1 MRYHRPL
8 VSNNV
13 VIVGGGIAGLA
24 ASVYL
29 ARAGRTVTIFE
40 RRRTLGGRA
49 VTQLRHGYRF
59 NLGPHAVYRGGAGST
74 VYRELGVP
82 MRGGSPPND
91 GTAVRGAEHYALPAS
106 GMGILT
112 TGLLGAKGKTELA
125 SLMLRLKGMDLTKFT
140 SMTVREWLDEH
151 IDDERL
157 REVVQMFLRVA
168 TYAAD
173 DRQSAAVALQQLR
186 IAQEGV
192 IYIDEGWQK
201 IVDSLHSSA
210 VTAGVNFITSAH
222 VVRVD
227 HDHGEVRGIELG
239 ELELDN
245 TMDTVSMQLPALQPD
260 GERGTRIPADCV
272 ILAVEPEAVE
282 SLVAELELPKM
293 EPVVA
298 ACLDVALSKLP
309 APKEKLAFGVD
320 RPFYFSVHSEWA
332 QLTPKG
338 GALIHAAKYRKP
350 GEDVSEMELEAWL
363 DSLQPGWRDVLVH
376 KRYLPSM
383 TVSNALVTPQL
394 KRPDVTTQIRGLYLA
409 GDWVGSEGI
418 LSDAA
423 LSSARAAAHAIL
435 ATSSAN

>member
-1 MRYHRPL
+1 MFQMRYHRRP
-8 VSNNV
+8 VGNNV

-29 ARAGRTVTIFE
+29 ARAGKSVTIFE

-82 MRGGSPPND
+82 IRGGSPPSD
-91 GTAVRGAEHYALPAS
+91 GTAVRGSEHFALPAS
-106 GMGILT
+106 GMGVLT

-125 SLMLRLKGMDLTKFT
+125 SLMLRLKGMDVTKFA
-140 SMTVREWLDEH
+140 SLTVREWLDEH
-151 IDDERL
+151 IGDERL
-157 REVVQMFLRVA
+157 REVLQMFMRVA

-186 IAQEGV
+186 VVQEGV
-192 IYIDEGWQK
+192 IYVDEGWQK

-222 VVRVD
+222 VVRLE
-227 HDHGEVRGIELG
+227 HDGAVRGVELG

-245 TMDTVSMQLPALQPD
+245 TMDTVSMQLPVPQSD

-272 ILAVEPEAVE
+272 LLAVEPESVRT
-282 SLVAELELPKM
+282 LVTELQLPEM

-309 APKEKLAFGVD
+309 MRKEKLAFGVD
-320 RPFYFSVHSEWA
+320 RPLYFSVHSEWA

-338 GALIHAAKYRKP
+338 GALVHAAKYRKA
-350 GEDVSEMELEAWL
+350 GDDVSEAELEAWL

-383 TVSNALVTPQL
+383 TVSNALVTAGF
-394 KRPDVTTQIRGLYLA
+394 KRPEVKTHIRGLYLA
-409 GDWVGSEGI
+409 GDWVGGEGI

-435 ATSSAN
+435 AD

>member
-1 MRYHRPL
+1 MRYHRAL
-8 VSNNV
+8 VGNNV

-29 ARAGRTVTIFE
+29 ARAGKTVTIFE

-59 NLGPHAVYRGGAGST
+59 NLGPHAVYRSGAAST

-82 MRGGSPPND
+82 IRGGSPPND

-106 GMGILT
+106 GMGVLT

-125 SLMLRLKGMDLTKFT
+125 SLMLRIKSMELTKFA
-140 SMTVREWLDEH
+140 SMSVREWLDEH
-151 IDDERL
+151 VGDERL
-157 REVVQMFLRVA
+157 REVVQMFMRVA

-186 IAQEGV
+186 IAQDGV
-192 IYIDEGWQK
+192 VYLDEGWQK
-201 IVDSLHSSA
+201 IVDALHSSA
-210 VTAGVNFITSAH
+210 VTAGVNFVTSAH

-227 HDHGEVRGIELG
+227 LDGAAVRGVELG

-245 TMDTVSMQLPALQPD
+245 TMDTVSMQLPIPQSD

-272 ILAVEPEAVE
+272 LLAVEPEAVQ
-282 SLVAELELPKM
+282 SLVSELQLPEM
-293 EPVVA
+293 EPVMA

-309 APKEKLAFGVD
+309 VPKEKLAFGVD
-320 RPFYFSVHSEWA
+320 QPRYFSVHSEWA

-338 GALIHAAKYRKP
+338 GALIHTAKYRTP
-350 GEDVSEMELEAWL
+350 GDVASEMELEAWL
-363 DSLQPGWRDVLVH
+363 DELQPGWRDVVVH

-383 TVSNALVTPQL
+383 IVSNALVTPEL
-394 KRPDVTTQIRGLYLA
+394 KRPEVKTHIRGLYLA
-409 GDWVGSEGI
+409 GDWVGGEGI

-435 ATSSAN
+435 ET

>member
-1 MRYHRPL
+1 MRYHRRP

-29 ARAGRTVTIFE
+29 ARAGKTVTIFE
-40 RRRTLGGRA
+40 RRRNLGGRA

-59 NLGPHAVYRGGAGST
+59 NLGPHAVYRGGAGSV

-82 MRGGSPPND
+82 IRGGSPPND
-91 GTAVRGAEHYALPAS
+91 GTAVRGGERYTLPAS
-106 GMGILT
+106 GMGVLT

-125 SLMLRLKGMDLTKFT
+125 SLMLRIKGMDTTKFA
-140 SMTVREWLDEH
+140 SMSVRGWLDEH
-151 IDDERL
+151 VGDERL
-157 REVVQMFLRVA
+157 REVVQMFMRVA

-173 DRQSAAVALQQLR
+173 DRQSAAVALHQLGL
-186 IAQEGV
+186 AQDGV
-192 IYIDEGWQK
+192 IYLDEGWQK

-227 HDHGEVRGIELG
+227 HENGSVRGIELG
-239 ELELDN
+239 ELEIDN
-245 TMDTVSMQLPALQPD
+245 TLNTVSMQLPVPQSD

-272 ILAVEPEAVE
+272 LLAIEPEGVQ
-282 SLVAELELPKM
+282 SLVSELQLPEM

-298 ACLDVALSKLP
+298 ACLDVALSRLP
-309 APKEKLAFGVD
+309 KPKEKLAFAVD
-320 RPFYFSVHSEWA
+320 RPLYFSVHSEWA

-338 GALIHAAKYRKP
+338 GALIHTAKYRKP
-350 GEDVSEMELEAWL
+350 GDDVSEAELESWL
-363 DSLQPGWRDVLVH
+363 DELQSGWRDVLVH

-383 TVSNALVTPQL
+383 TVSNALMTPGL
-394 KRPDVTTQIRGLYLA
+394 KRPEVQTHIRGLYLA

-423 LSSARAAAHAIL
+423 LSSARTAAHAIL
-435 ATSSAN
+435 AES

>member
-1 MRYHRPL
+1 MRYHRRP
-8 VSNNV
+8 VGNNV

-29 ARAGRTVTIFE
+29 ARAGKTVSIFE
-40 RRRTLGGRA
+40 RRRNLGGRA

-59 NLGPHAVYRGGAGST
+59 NLGPHAVYRAGAGST

-82 MRGGSPPND
+82 IRGGSPPPD
-91 GTAVRGAEHYALPAS
+91 GTAVRGGEHFALPAS
-106 GMGILT
+106 GMGVLT

-125 SLMLRLKGMDLTKFT
+125 ALMLRIKGMDVTKFA
-140 SMTVREWLDEH
+140 SLTVREWLDQH
-151 IDDERL
+151 VSDERL
-157 REVVQMFLRVA
+157 REVLQMFLRVA

-173 DRQSAAVALQQLR
+173 ERQSAAVALEQLR
-186 IAQEGV
+186 IAQDGV
-192 IYIDEGWQK
+192 VYLDEGWQK
-201 IVDSLHSSA
+201 IVDSLHSNA

-222 VVRVD
+222 VVRVE
-227 HDHGEVRGIELG
+227 HDNGAVRGIELG

-245 TMDTVSMQLPALQPD
+245 TMDTVSMQLPVPLSD

-272 ILAVEPEAVE
+272 LLAIEPESVQ
-282 SLVAELELPKM
+282 SLVDGLQLPEM

-338 GALIHAAKYRKP
+338 GALIHAAKYRTR
-350 GEDVSEMELEAWL
+350 GDDVSEAELEAWL

-383 TVSNALVTPQL
+383 TVSNALLTPGL
-394 KRPDVTTQIRGLYLA
+394 ERPAVKTDIRGLYLA
-409 GDWVGSEGI
+409 GDWVGGEGI

-423 LSSARAAAHAIL
+423 LSSARAAANAII
-435 ATSSAN
+435 AD

>member
-8 VSNNV
+8 VSSNV

-29 ARAGRTVTIFE
+29 ARAGKTVTIFE

-59 NLGPHAVYRGGAGST
+59 NLGPHAVYRSGAGSA

-82 MRGGSPPND
+82 IRGGSPPND
-91 GTAVRGAEHYALPAS
+91 GTAVRGGEHYALPAS
-106 GMGILT
+106 GMGVLT

-125 SLMLRLKGMDLTKFT
+125 SLMLRIKGMDLTKFA
-140 SMTVREWLDEH
+140 SLTVRQWLDEH
-151 IDDERL
+151 VGDERL
-157 REVVQMFLRVA
+157 REVLQMFMRVA

-173 DRQSAAVALQQLR
+173 DRQSAVVALQQLR
-186 IAQEGV
+186 VAQDGV
-192 IYIDEGWQK
+192 IYLDAGWQK

-210 VTAGVNFITSAH
+210 VTSGVNFVTSAH

-227 HDHGEVRGIELG
+227 HEGGRVRGIELG

-245 TMDTVSMQLPALQPD
+245 TMDTVSMQLPVPQSD

-272 ILAVEPEAVE
+272 LLAIEPEAVQ
-282 SLVAELELPKM
+282 SLVSELPVPDM

-309 APKEKLAFGVD
+309 VPKEKLAFGVD
-320 RPFYFSVHSEWA
+320 RPFYMSVHSEWA

-350 GEDVSEMELEAWL
+350 GEDVSEMELESWL
-363 DSLQPGWRDVLVH
+363 DGLQPGWRDVVVH

-383 TVSNALVTPQL
+383 TVSNALVTPEL
-394 KRPDVTTQIRGLYLA
+394 KRPEVKTQIDGLYLA
-409 GDWVGSEGI
+409 GDWVGSDGI

-423 LSSARAAAHAIL
+423 LSSARAAANAIL
-435 ATSSAN
+435 G

>member
-1 MRYHRPL
+1 MRYHRAL
-8 VSNNV
+8 VGNNV

-29 ARAGRTVTIFE
+29 ARAGKTVTIFE
-40 RRRTLGGRA
+40 RRRNLGGRA

-59 NLGPHAVYRGGAGST
+59 NLGPHAVYRAGAGST

-82 MRGGSPPND
+82 IRGGSPPPD
-91 GTAVRGAEHYALPAS
+91 GTAVRGGERYALPAS
-106 GMGILT
+106 GMGVLT

-125 SLMLRLKGMDLTKFT
+125 SLMLRIKGMDLTKFA

-151 IDDERL
+151 IGDERL

-168 TYAAD
+168 TYAVD

-186 IAQEGV
+186 IAQDGV

-210 VTAGVNFITSAH
+210 VTSGVNFITSAH

-227 HDHGEVRGIELG
+227 HDNGQVRGIELG

-245 TMDTVSMQLPALQPD
+245 TMDTVSMQLPVPQSD

-272 ILAVEPEAVE
+272 LLAIEPEAVQ
-282 SLVAELELPKM
+282 SLVTELQLPEM
-293 EPVVA
+293 EPVMA

-309 APKEKLAFGVD
+309 APKQKLAFGVD

-338 GALIHAAKYRKP
+338 GALIHAAKYRKR
-350 GEDVSEMELEAWL
+350 GDDVSEAELEAWL
-363 DSLQPGWRDVLVH
+363 DDLQPGWRDVLVH

-383 TVSNALVTPQL
+383 TVSNALVTPEM
-394 KRPDVTTQIRGLYLA
+394 KRPEVTTHIRGLYLA
-409 GDWVGSEGI
+409 GDWVGGEGI

-423 LSSARAAAHAIL
+423 LSSARAAARAIVE
-435 ATSSAN
+435 S

>member
-1 MRYHRPL
+1 MRYHRAL

-29 ARAGRTVTIFE
+29 ARAGKTVTIFE
-40 RRRTLGGRA
+40 RRRNLGGRA

-59 NLGPHAVYRGGAGST
+59 NLGPHAVYRAGAGST

-82 MRGGSPPND
+82 IRGGSPPSD
-91 GTAVRGAEHYALPAS
+91 GTVVRGGEHYALPAS
-106 GMGILT
+106 GMGVLT

-125 SLMLRLKGMDLTKFT
+125 SLMLRIKGMDLTKFAPM
-140 SMTVREWLDEH
+140 SVREWLDGH
-151 IDDERL
+151 IGDERL
-157 REVVQMFLRVA
+157 REVMQMFVRVA

-173 DRQSAAVALQQLR
+173 DRQSATVALEQLR
-186 IAQEGV
+186 VAQDGV
-192 IYIDEGWQK
+192 IYLDEGWQK

-210 VTAGVNFITSAH
+210 VTSGVNFITSAH

-227 HDHGEVRGIELG
+227 HDNGQVRGIELG

-245 TMDTVSMQLPALQPD
+245 TMDTVSMQLPVPQSD
-260 GERGTRIPADCV
+260 GERGTRIPADC
-272 ILAVEPEAVE
+272 ILLAIEPDGVQ
-282 SLVAELELPKM
+282 SLVTEVQLPEM
-293 EPVVA
+293 EPVTA

-309 APKEKLAFGVD
+309 AGKQKLAFGVD
-320 RPFYFSVHSEWA
+320 QPFYFSVHSEWA

-338 GALIHAAKYRKP
+338 GALIHAAKYRKR
-350 GEDVSEMELEAWL
+350 GDDVSEAELETWL
-363 DSLQPGWRDVLVH
+363 DDLQPGWRDVLVH

-383 TVSNALVTPQL
+383 TVSNALVTPEM
-394 KRPDVTTQIRGLYLA
+394 KRPEVKTHIRGLYLA
-409 GDWVGSEGI
+409 GDWVGGEGI

-435 ATSSAN
+435 EM

>member
-8 VSNNV
+8 VGNNV

-29 ARAGRTVTIFE
+29 ARAGKTVTIFE

-59 NLGPHAVYRGGAGST
+59 NLGPHAVYREGAGST

-82 MRGGSPPND
+82 IRGGSPPND
-91 GTAVRGAEHYALPAS
+91 GTAVRGGEHYALPAS
-106 GMGILT
+106 GMGVLT

-125 SLMLRLKGMDLTKFT
+125 ALMLRIKSMDLTKFT
-140 SMTVREWLDEH
+140 SMTVREWLDGH
-151 IDDERL
+151 ISDDRL
-157 REVVQMFLRVA
+157 REVVQMFMRVA

-173 DRQSAAVALQQLR
+173 DRQSAAVALKQLR
-186 IAQEGV
+186 IAQDGV
-192 IYIDEGWQK
+192 IYVDEGWQK

-227 HDHGEVRGIELG
+227 HDGAVRGIELG

-245 TMDTVSMQLPALQPD
+245 TLDTVSMQLPSLQSD
-260 GERGTRIPADCV
+260 GERGTRIPADTV
-272 ILAVEPEAVE
+272 LLAIEPEGVQ
-282 SLVAELELPKM
+282 SLVNDLQLPEM

-338 GALIHAAKYRKP
+338 GALIHAAKYRKR
-350 GEDVSEMELEAWL
+350 GDDVSKMELEAWL

-376 KRYLPSM
+376 ERYLPSM
-383 TVSNALVTPQL
+383 TVSNALVTPGMS
-394 KRPDVTTQIRGLYLA
+394 RPEVTTQIKGLYVA
-409 GDWVGSEGI
+409 GDWVGGEGI

-435 ATSSAN
+435 AV

>member
-1 MRYHRPL
+1 MRYHRAL

-29 ARAGRTVTIFE
+29 ARAGKTVTIFE

-59 NLGPHAVYRGGAGST
+59 NLGPHAVYRSGAGST

-82 MRGGSPPND
+82 IRGGSPPND
-91 GTAVRGAEHYALPAS
+91 GTAVRGGEHYALPAS
-106 GMGILT
+106 GMGVLT
-112 TGLLGAKGKTELA
+112 SGLLGARGKTELA
-125 SLMLRLKGMDLTKFT
+125 SLMLRIKGMDLTKFA

-151 IDDERL
+151 IGDDRL
-157 REVVQMFLRVA
+157 RQVVQMFMRVG

-173 DRQSAAVALQQLR
+173 DRQSAALALQQLR
-186 IAQEGV
+186 IAQDGV
-192 IYIDEGWQK
+192 IYLDEGWQK
-201 IVDSLHSSA
+201 IVDSLHSNA

-222 VVRVD
+222 VVRVE
-227 HDHGEVRGIELG
+227 HDGGQVRGIELG

-245 TMDTVSMQLPALQPD
+245 TMDTVSMQLPVPRSD
-260 GERGTRIPADCV
+260 GESGTRIPADCV
-272 ILAVEPEAVE
+272 LLAVEPEAVQ
-282 SLVAELELPKM
+282 SLVSELQLPEM

-298 ACLDVALSKLP
+298 ACLDLALSKLP
-309 APKEKLAFGVD
+309 APKEKLAFVVD

-338 GALIHAAKYRKP
+338 GALIHAAKYRKR
-350 GEDVSEMELEAWL
+350 GDDVSETELESWL
-363 DSLQPGWRDVLVH
+363 DGLQPGWRDVLVH

-383 TVSNALVTPQL
+383 TVSNALVTPDV
-394 KRPDVTTQIRGLYLA
+394 KRPEVKTHLRGLYLA
-409 GDWVGSEGI
+409 GDWVGGEGI

-423 LSSARAAAHAIL
+423 LSSARAAAQAII
-435 ATSSAN
+435 SSS

>member
-1 MRYHRPL
+1 M
-8 VSNNV
+8 
-13 VIVGGGIAGLA
+13 IVGGGIAGLA

-29 ARAGRTVTIFE
+29 ARAGKTVTIFE

-59 NLGPHAVYRGGAGST
+59 NLGPHAVYRSGAGST

-82 MRGGSPPND
+82 IRGGSPPSD
-91 GTAVRGAEHYALPAS
+91 GTAVRGSEHFALPAS
-106 GMGILT
+106 GMGVLT

-125 SLMLRLKGMDLTKFT
+125 SLMLRLKGMDVAKFA
-140 SMTVREWLDEH
+140 SMTVRQWLDEEVG
-151 IDDERL
+151 DDRL
-157 REVVQMFLRVA
+157 REVLQMFIRVA

-173 DRQSAAVALQQLR
+173 DRQSAVVALQQLR
-186 IAQEGV
+186 VVQDGV
-192 IYIDEGWQK
+192 IYVDEGWQK

-210 VTAGVNFITSAH
+210 VTAGVNFVTSAH
-222 VVRVD
+222 VVRVE
-227 HDHGEVRGIELG
+227 HDGSGVRGIELG

-245 TMDTVSMQLPALQPD
+245 TMDTVSMQLPVPQSD

-272 ILAVEPEAVE
+272 LLAVEPDAVQ
-282 SLVAELELPKM
+282 SLVEGLELPEL
-293 EPVVA
+293 EPVLA
-298 ACLDVALSKLP
+298 ACLDVAVSKLP

-350 GEDVSEMELEAWL
+350 GDDVSEMELEAWL
-363 DSLQPGWRDVLVH
+363 DGLQPGWRDVLVH

-383 TVSNALVTPQL
+383 TVSNALVTPER
-394 KRPDVTTQIRGLYLA
+394 KRPEVQTKIRGLYLA
-409 GDWVGSEGI
+409 GDWVGGEGI

-423 LSSARAAAHAIL
+423 LSSARAAAHAIVNP
-435 ATSSAN
+435 SAD

>member
-1 MRYHRPL
+1 MRYHRAL
-8 VSNNV
+8 VGNNV

-29 ARAGRTVTIFE
+29 ARAGKTVTIFE

-59 NLGPHAVYRGGAGST
+59 NLGPHAVYRAGAGSV

-82 MRGGSPPND
+82 IRGGSPPGD
-91 GTAVRGAEHYALPAS
+91 GTAVRGGEHYALPAT
-106 GMGILT
+106 GMGVLT

-125 SLMLRLKGMDLTKFT
+125 SLMLRLKGLDVTKFA
-140 SMTVREWLDEH
+140 SMTVRGWLDEH
-151 IDDERL
+151 VSDERL
-157 REVVQMFLRVA
+157 REVLQMFLRVA

-173 DRQSAAVALQQLR
+173 ERQSAAVALQQLR
-186 IAQEGV
+186 VVQEGV
-192 IYIDEGWQK
+192 IYVDEGWQK

-210 VTAGVNFITSAH
+210 VTAGVNFVTSAH
-222 VVRVD
+222 VVRVE
-227 HDHGEVRGIELG
+227 HDGAVRGIELG

-245 TMDTVSMQLPALQPD
+245 TMDTVSMQLPVPQSD

-272 ILAVEPEAVE
+272 LLAIEPEGVQ
-282 SLVAELELPKM
+282 SLVSELQLPEM

-309 APKEKLAFGVD
+309 VPKERVAFGVD

-338 GALIHAAKYRKP
+338 GALVHAAKYRTP
-350 GEDVSEMELEAWL
+350 GDDVSEGELEAWL
-363 DSLQPGWRDVLVH
+363 DGLQPGWREVLVH

-383 TVSNALVTPQL
+383 TVSNALVTPGMT
-394 KRPDVTTQIRGLYLA
+394 RPEVKTQIGGLYLA
-409 GDWVGSEGI
+409 GDWVGGEGL

-435 ATSSAN
+435 AD

>member
-1 MRYHRPL
+1 MRYHRAL

-29 ARAGRTVTIFE
+29 ARAGKTVTIFE

-59 NLGPHAVYRGGAGST
+59 NLGPHAVYRSGAGST

-82 MRGGSPPND
+82 IRGGSPPND
-91 GTAVRGAEHYALPAS
+91 GTAVRGGEHYALPAS
-106 GMGILT
+106 GMGVLT
-112 TGLLGAKGKTELA
+112 SGLLGARGKTELA
-125 SLMLRLKGMDLTKFT
+125 SLMLRIKGMDLTKFA

-151 IDDERL
+151 IGDDRL
-157 REVVQMFLRVA
+157 RQVVQMFMRVG

-173 DRQSAAVALQQLR
+173 DRQSAALALQQLR
-186 IAQEGV
+186 IAQDGV
-192 IYIDEGWQK
+192 IYLDEGWQK
-201 IVDSLHSSA
+201 IVDSLHSNA

-222 VVRVD
+222 VVRVE
-227 HDHGEVRGIELG
+227 HDGGQVRGIELG

-245 TMDTVSMQLPALQPD
+245 TMDTVSMQLPVPRSD
-260 GERGTRIPADCV
+260 GESGTRIPADCV
-272 ILAVEPEAVE
+272 LLAVEPEAVQ
-282 SLVAELELPKM
+282 SLVSELQLPEM

-338 GALIHAAKYRKP
+338 GALIHAAKYRKR
-350 GEDVSEMELEAWL
+350 GDDVSETELESWL
-363 DSLQPGWRDVLVH
+363 DGLQPGWRDVLVH

-383 TVSNALVTPQL
+383 TVSNALVTPDV
-394 KRPDVTTQIRGLYLA
+394 KRPEVKTHLRGLYLA
-409 GDWVGSEGI
+409 GDWVGGEGI

-423 LSSARAAAHAIL
+423 LSSARAAAQAII
-435 ATSSAN
+435 SSS

>member
-29 ARAGRTVTIFE
+29 ARAGKTVTIFE
-40 RRRTLGGRA
+40 RRRNLGGRA

-82 MRGGSPPND
+82 IRGGSPPND
-91 GTAVRGAEHYALPAS
+91 GTAVRGGEHFALPSS
-106 GMGILT
+106 GMGVLT

-125 SLMLRLKGMDLTKFT
+125 SLMLRIKGMDLTKFA

-151 IDDERL
+151 IGDERL
-157 REVVQMFLRVA
+157 REVVQMFIRVA

-173 DRQSAAVALQQLR
+173 DRQSAAVALEQLR

-192 IYIDEGWQK
+192 IYLDEGWQK

-210 VTAGVNFITSAH
+210 VTSGVNFITSAH

-227 HDHGEVRGIELG
+227 HNSEVRGIELG
-239 ELELDN
+239 ELEIDN
-245 TMDTVSMQLPALQPD
+245 TMDTVSMQLPVPQSD
-260 GERGTRIPADCV
+260 EERGTRIPADCV
-272 ILAVEPEAVE
+272 LLAIEPEGVQ
-282 SLVAELELPKM
+282 SLVEGLQLPEMEL
-293 EPVVA
+293 VVA

-309 APKEKLAFGVD
+309 APKEKLAFAVD
-320 RPFYFSVHSEWA
+320 RPLYFSVHSEWA

-338 GALIHAAKYRKP
+338 GALIHAAKYRTR
-350 GEDVSEMELEAWL
+350 GDDVSETELEGWL
-363 DSLQPGWRDVLVH
+363 DGLQPGWRDVLVH

-383 TVSNALVTPQL
+383 TVSNALVTPGVQ
-394 KRPDVTTQIRGLYLA
+394 RPEVRTNIRGLYLA
-409 GDWVGSEGI
+409 GDWVGGEGI

-435 ATSSAN
+435 AD

>member
-1 MRYHRPL
+1 MRYHRRP
-8 VSNNV
+8 VGNNV

-29 ARAGRTVTIFE
+29 ARAGKTVTIFE
-40 RRRTLGGRA
+40 RRRNLGGRA

-59 NLGPHAVYRGGAGST
+59 NLGPHAVYRAGAGSA

-82 MRGGSPPND
+82 IRGVSPPSD
-91 GTAVRGAEHYALPAS
+91 GTAVHGSEHYALPAS
-106 GMGILT
+106 GMGVLT

-125 SLMLRLKGMDLTKFT
+125 SLMLRIKRMDTAKFA

-151 IDDERL
+151 IGDERL
-157 REVVQMFLRVA
+157 REVVQMFMRVA

-186 IAQEGV
+186 VAQDGV
-192 IYIDEGWQK
+192 IYVDEGWQK
-201 IVDSLHSSA
+201 IVDSLHSTA
-210 VTAGVNFITSAH
+210 VTSGVNFITSAH

-227 HDHGEVRGIELG
+227 HTDGNVRGIELG
-239 ELELDN
+239 ELEIDN
-245 TMDTVSMQLPALQPD
+245 TLNTVSMQLPVPQSD

-272 ILAVEPEAVE
+272 LLAIEPDGVQ
-282 SLVAELELPKM
+282 SIVDGLQLPEM

-298 ACLDVALSKLP
+298 ACLDVALSRLP
-309 APKEKLAFGVD
+309 APKEKLAFAVD
-320 RPFYFSVHSEWA
+320 RPLYFSVHSEWA

-338 GALIHAAKYRKP
+338 GALIHTAKYRKP
-350 GEDVSEMELEAWL
+350 GDDVSEAELEAWL
-363 DSLQPGWRDVLVH
+363 DELQPGWRDVVVH

-383 TVSNALVTPQL
+383 TVSNALVTPGL
-394 KRPDVTTQIRGLYLA
+394 KRPEVQTNIRGLYLA
-409 GDWVGSEGI
+409 GDWVGGEGI

-423 LSSARAAAHAIL
+423 LSSARAAAQMIL
-435 ATSSAN
+435 AG